1 MHLFAQMLEK
11 NHQGVPKNDLFL
23 AINNKINQSI
33 WCTKKA
39 PPFLLWQ
46 IGRSILP
53 TSPKADHICNGCT
66 F

>member
-23 AINNKINQSI
+23 AINSKINQSI

-46 IGRSILP
+46 IGRS
-53 TSPKADHICNGCT
+53 TTYFS
-66 F
+66 